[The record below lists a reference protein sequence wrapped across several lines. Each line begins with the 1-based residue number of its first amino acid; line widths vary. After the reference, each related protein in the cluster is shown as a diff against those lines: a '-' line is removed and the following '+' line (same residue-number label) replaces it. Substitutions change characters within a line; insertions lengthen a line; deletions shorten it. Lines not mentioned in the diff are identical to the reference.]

1 MTKSPMKSTTNL
13 MFDAFA
19 RTVPGVAAAAAAVVA
34 AAVVAAEV
42 ALVVCEEVKRMQQW
56 QFEEEEEEVSIVLKV
71 GSKKKMKTP
80 VTTIPMLTLLHPQQM
95 KQLMLIGLGLLGP
108 LVLSCKLL
116 V

>member
-19 RTVPGVAAAAAAVVA
+19 RTVPGVAAAA

-71 GSKKKMKTP
+71 GSGKKMKTP

-95 KQLMLIGLGLLGP
+95 KQLMLIELGLLGP
-108 LVLSCKLL
+108 LVLSYKLL

>member
-19 RTVPGVAAAAAAVVA
+19 RTVPGVAAAAAAA

>member
-19 RTVPGVAAAAAAVVA
+19 RTVPGVAAAAA

-71 GSKKKMKTP
+71 GSGKKMKTP
-80 VTTIPMLTLLHPQQM
+80 VTTIPMQTLLHPQQM
-95 KQLMLIGLGLLGP
+95 KQLMLIELGLLGP
-108 LVLSCKLL
+108 LVLSYKLL